1 MMLIILITLGEFCAS
16 PALALADGYTLY
28 LVSDR
33 PKEVIKI
40 YYIIYYLVHNLLCS
54 IKRLENNIL
63 LFSLEE
69 FVYLAVLDGD

>member
-1 MMLIILITLGEFCAS
+1 MMLIILITLGEFCTS

-40 YYIIYYLVHNLLCS
+40 YYIIYYV
-54 IKRLENNIL
+54 
-63 LFSLEE
+63 
-69 FVYLAVLDGD
+69 V